1 MRLINADKLYP
12 DCMTKDGTLAI
23 SQSQIANAPT
33 IEINT
38 NDIEY
43 KAYCK
48 GLEDGKKIA
57 RSVDEE
63 IETYKNAYR
72 IMSGAYEYEVTKN
85 ERPHVEWVPVSERLP
100 DNDGG
105 CYLVSLDNGQIV
117 VADSGGIIENH
128 DFEPRM
134 LAWQPLPEPYK
145 EGGKE

>member
-1 MRLINADKLYP
+1 MRLIDADKLYP
-12 DCMTKDGTLAI
+12 DCITKDGKLAI
-23 SQSQIANAPT
+23 SQSQLANAPT

-72 IMSGAYEYEVTKN
+72 IMSDAYEYEVTKN
-85 ERPHVEWVPVSERLP
+85 ERPQGEWISKEEALKIMCEKCPVYNCVSGCNSYRSIEKMSSVQLQIP
-100 DNDGG
+100 KGG
-105 CYLVSLDNGQIV
+105 
-117 VADSGGIIENH
+117 AE
-128 DFEPRM
+128 
-134 LAWQPLPEPYK
+134 
-145 EGGKE
+145 